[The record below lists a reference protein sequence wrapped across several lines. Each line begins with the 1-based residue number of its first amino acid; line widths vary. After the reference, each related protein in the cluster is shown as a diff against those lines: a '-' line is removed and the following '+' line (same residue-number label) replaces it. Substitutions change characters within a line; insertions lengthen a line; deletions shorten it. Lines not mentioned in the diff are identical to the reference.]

1 MQPLKVRM
9 KYFGPYVDETADFT
23 KFANHPLF
31 LISGRTGSG
40 KTTIFDAMS
49 FALFGETSGQVR
61 DGSQLRS
68 NFASLDDETEV
79 EFQFEHQG
87 INYTLVRKPKQK
99 LHKKRGNGT
108 KVYPESTQ
116 LTFYDKDQQEVTLTK
131 NRQVDDKIVELLGLT
146 PAQFRQVVL
155 LPQAQFNQFLLSDS
169 DDKEKTLRTIFQTEI
184 FYRWKEAMKQGAKKF
199 RDELKEKQQRL
210 EVLKEQV
217 PFTGEDETAFD
228 QTPEWL
234 KHASQEVQAVQA
246 EIEDYSRKLKSVSQK
261 EDTVREK
268 IAAITKTNQQL
279 DELKKVNE
287 KLAAKM
293 QQADE
298 MAEKKLALAK
308 LDWVQGL
315 LPTIQQKKTAQERIE
330 ALTSSL
336 QKIARK
342 KEELKAKVA
351 DLQTQQQKLTADQ
364 QQAGDLDVKLE
375 QVNHY
380 AELHQQANRLSKSLD
395 EDKKALAQ
403 AEQDVQACT
412 NNLTIAKDKKSKIHC
427 HQQTVDNKLEAVKK
441 EASQASNQLGLLEKY
456 TNDVVSADQK
466 VQSAQANVQAAQN
479 SYQKQGA
486 IYQEAENEFDR
497 INDLWINKQIFDLA
511 KQLKKGMPCPVCGS
525 VDHPQ
530 PAQPILKRDVTEEK
544 FNQAKQDAE
553 TAKQDLQSKQLAL
566 QKAQAEL
573 SIQNQNFY
581 KNLANLN
588 NEFQTSLKT
597 PKDCQNYLKQVETR
611 CKQVQKDQEALQE
624 QSNNLQ
630 ADFKQAN
637 EQIAD
642 FQQQAAGLKTTV
654 ANYKHQIDHDQE
666 RIAAIM
672 GEMPPAYQAE
682 DYVKKEQQQIK
693 DEVQSL
699 KDRAEKLTQ
708 LQLEISSAKSR
719 NEALESQQKKE
730 VDENRDQL
738 AKAKE
743 KLAEAIEET
752 SFNVTED
759 QLEET
764 VARGC
769 LKQIGQLR
777 TEVNDYFNTVN
788 NLKSQAADLA
798 EQTKGK
804 EHRDPEKE
812 NQLLSEIKDRR
823 QQLTEK
829 KGQLTSK
836 SQNYQKI
843 FSQVKEIWQLA
854 QSQDKRQQSIAAL
867 VEQVSGNGADS
878 KLTLERFVLRH
889 YLSQVLALANV
900 RLSQLLKNRYQL
912 DLSSENASFKKLTGL
927 QINVFDEYVGRERP
941 VATLSGGEGFI
952 ASLTLAMALA
962 ETIQSEHGGV
972 QIESLFIDE
981 GFDSLDAE
989 SLSTVLASLEKIES
1003 QHRMIGMI
1011 SHVEGM
1017 ESEIPN
1023 QMRVV
1028 QKNGQS
1034 HIEYLIDG
1042 VKQAGEKDGI

>member
-9 KYFGPYVDETADFT
+9 KYFGPYADETADFT

-99 LHKKRGNGT
+99 LHKKRGSGT
-108 KVYPESTQ
+108 KIYPESTQ

-210 EVLKEQV
+210 AVLKEQV
-217 PFTGEDETAFD
+217 PFTGKDETAFD

-246 EIEDYSRKLKSVSQK
+246 EIEDYGQKLKLVSQK
-261 EDTVREK
+261 EDAVRKE

-279 DELKKVNE
+279 DELKNVND

-293 QQADE
+293 QKADE
-298 MAEKKLALAK
+298 MEEKKLTLAK

-315 LPTIQQKKTAQERIE
+315 LPTIQQKKAAQEKLE

-342 KEELKAKVA
+342 KAELQAEFS
-351 DLQTQQQKLTADQ
+351 DLQAQQQKLSADRQ
-364 QQAGDLDVKLE
+364 KAGNLDAKLE

-380 AELHQQANRLSKSLD
+380 ADLHQQASQLRKTLD
-395 EDKKALAQ
+395 EDKKACVQ
-403 AEQDVQACT
+403 AEQDVQACV
-412 NNLTIAKDKKSKIHC
+412 NNLDLAQDKRSKTHC
-427 HQQTVDNKLEAVKK
+427 RQQTVDNKLEAAKK
-441 EASQASNQLGLLEKY
+441 KNSQTSSRLDLLEKY
-456 TNDVVSADQK
+456 TNDVINADQK
-466 VQSAQANVQAAQN
+466 VQSAQANVRAAQN
-479 SYQKQGA
+479 SYQEQGS
-486 IYQEAENEFDR
+486 IYQEARSKFDK

-511 KQLKKGMPCPVCGS
+511 KQLKNGMPCPVCGS
-525 VDHPQ
+525 VAHPQ
-530 PAQPILKRDVTEEK
+530 PAQPILQENVTEADFER
-544 FNQAKQDAE
+544 AKQAAE
-553 TAKQDLQSKQLAL
+553 SAQADLQSKQLDL
-566 QKAQAEL
+566 QKAEAEL
-573 SIQNQNFY
+573 NIQKQDFD
-581 KNLANLN
+581 KSLANLN
-588 NEFQTSLKT
+588 KEFKTSLKT
-597 PKDCQNYLKQVETR
+597 PKDCRDYLNQAETEYG
-611 CKQVQKDQEALQE
+611 QLQKDQKALQK
-624 QSNNLQ
+624 QSNDLRE
-630 ADFKQAN
+630 DFDETGK
-637 EQIAD
+637 QIAG
-642 FQQQAAGLKTTV
+642 FQQQLASLKATV
-654 ANYKHQIDHDQE
+654 ANYKRQINHVQE
-666 RIAAIM
+666 HIAAIM
-672 GEMPPAYQAE
+672 GKIPSDYQAE
-682 DYVKKEQQQIK
+682 DSVKKEQKQIK
-693 DEVQSL
+693 DEIQSL
-699 KDRAEKLTQ
+699 KDRAEKLNQ
-708 LQLEISSAKSR
+708 VQLEISSAKSR
-719 NEALESQQKKE
+719 NDALESQQKKE
-730 VDENRDQL
+730 ADENQDQL
-738 AKAKE
+738 AKAKA
-743 KLAEAIEET
+743 KLAEAIKET
-752 SFNVTED
+752 AFKVTEN

-764 VARGC
+764 VDRGC
-769 LKQIGQLR
+769 LKQLGQLR
-777 TEVNDYFNTVN
+777 IEVNDYFNTVN
-788 NLKSQAADLA
+788 NLKAQTTDLA
-798 EQTKGK
+798 DQTKGK
-804 EHRDPEKE
+804 EHTDPEEEK
-812 NQLLSEIKDRR
+812 QLLSKIQEQR

-836 SQNYQKI
+836 SQNYQRI
-843 FSQVKEIWQLA
+843 LSQVEEIWQLA

-912 DLSSENASFKKLTGL
+912 DLSSENASFKKMTGL

-1042 VKQAGEKDGI
+1042 VRQAGEKDGI

>member
-9 KYFGPYVDETADFT
+9 KYFGPYADETADFT

-68 NFASLDDETEV
+68 NFASLDDETKV

-87 INYTLVRKPKQK
+87 INYSLVRKPKQK
-99 LHKKRGNGT
+99 LHKKRGKGT
-108 KVYPESTQ
+108 KIYPESTQ
-116 LTFYDKDQQEVTLTK
+116 LTFYDKNQQEVTLTK

-217 PFTGEDETAFD
+217 PFTGKDETAFD

-234 KHASQEVQAVQA
+234 KHAGKEVQTVQA
-246 EIEDYSRKLKSVSQK
+246 EIEDYSQKLKSASQK
-261 EDTVREK
+261 EDAVREK
-268 IAAITKTNQQL
+268 IAAITRTNQQL
-279 DELKKVNE
+279 DELKNVNE
-287 KLAAKM
+287 KLAAKLKK
-293 QQADE
+293 ADE
-298 MAEKKLALAK
+298 MDEKKLTLAK

-342 KEELKAKVA
+342 KEELKAKLS
-351 DLQTQQQKLTADQ
+351 DLQARQQKLAADQ
-364 QQAGDLDVKLE
+364 DQAGDLDAKLE
-375 QVNHY
+375 QINHY
-380 AELHQQANRLSKSLD
+380 ADLHQQAGRLRKTLD

-403 AEQDVQACT
+403 AEQDVQACA
-412 NNLTIAKDKKSKIHC
+412 NNLSIAQDKRLKIHKQ
-427 HQQTVDNKLEAVKK
+427 QQTVDEKLEAAKK
-441 EASQASNQLGLLEKY
+441 EASQASNQKKLLEKY
-456 TNDVVSADQK
+456 MNDVVNADQK
-466 VQSAQANVQAAQN
+466 VQSAQAKVQAAQN
-479 SYQKQGA
+479 NCQKQGS
-486 IYQEAENEFDR
+486 IYREARSKFDE

-525 VDHPQ
+525 VDHPH

-544 FNQAKQDAE
+544 FNQAKQTAE
-553 TAKQDLQSKQLAL
+553 AAQNDLQSKQLDL
-566 QKAQAEL
+566 QKAEAEL
-573 SIQNQNFY
+573 NIQKQDFD

-588 NEFQTSLKT
+588 HEFKISLKT
-597 PKDCQNYLKQVETR
+597 PKDCQDYLKQAEIR
-611 CKQVQKDQEALQE
+611 CKQVQEDQEALQD
-624 QSNNLQ
+624 QANDLQ
-630 ADFKQAN
+630 ADFDETSK
-637 EQIAD
+637 QIAD
-642 FQQQAAGLKTTV
+642 FQQQLASLRTRV
-654 ANYKHQIDHDQE
+654 DNYKHQIAQNQE
-666 RIAAIM
+666 HIAAIM
-672 GEMPPAYQAE
+672 GEIPVAYQAE
-682 DYVKKEQQQIK
+682 DSVKKEQKRIR
-693 DEVQSL
+693 DEIQSL
-699 KDRAEKLTQ
+699 KDRAEKLSQ
-708 LQLEISSAKSR
+708 LQLELSSAKSS

-730 VDENRDQL
+730 LDENQKQL

-743 KLAEAIEET
+743 NLARAIEET
-752 SFNVTED
+752 SFNVTEN

-769 LKQIGQLR
+769 LKQLSQLR
-777 TEVNDYFNTVN
+777 TEVNDYFNTIN
-788 NLKSQAADLA
+788 NLNSQAADLA

-812 NQLLSEIKDRR
+812 NQLLSEIKNQQ

-962 ETIQSEHGGV
+962 ETIQSEYGGV

-1028 QKNGQS
+1028 QQNGQS

-1042 VKQAGEKDGI
+1042 VKQAGEKYGI